1 VLLVKTMRIVL
12 TRRYGEEYVRWN
24 ILNISPARLIFIFRI
39 TTKS

>member
-1 VLLVKTMRIVL
+1 MLLVKTTRIVL

-24 ILNISPARLIFIFRI
+24 ILNISPARLIFIYRI